1 MSLSVNIKP
10 KAIVGLIL
18 SIIIAILSFVVPPEA
33 IGMEAVVSVRT
44 LGVLLITVILLMTE
58 TFAIPVTCFICIGIM
73 YLFGCVEKFGDTLSG
88 FTNTTSFFVIVSYAL
103 SIAITKMPLGNRLL
117 FFMMKLFG
125 RSMKQVLLAFMLT
138 IATLS
143 AFISNVA
150 TAAIFVALC
159 ISFLEI
165 YGDDEEAK
173 KQAGKVFMVC
183 IAIAATV
190 GGMVTPAGSSL
201 NLLGINLIEKYA
213 EIRVTFVQWIIIGA
227 PLGYLAVF
235 CAWFIASK
243 MFKLPEL
250 DRAILEDYRNKLRAE
265 SIPDKVSFKEAYTLC
280 VVILMFALWIASSW
294 FPFWDVTLVA
304 TIGCILMFI
313 PGVEILT
320 YKEYIKGVNWTP
332 YIIISTMIMVGGKLV
347 ANGVT
352 VWLCNLIFPESLSMA
367 APLAVGIVAAIIF
380 VMMVIIPSAPA
391 IINLLAAPLAALA
404 VASGLPP
411 VMLMIPL
418 SLYAGCVIIFP
429 FDTVPSITYA
439 PGYYGMT
446 DLPKVSIPLE
456 VLMCIFA
463 GIWVPISLGLVGL
476 V

>member
-1 MSLSVNIKP
+1 MKP
-10 KAIVGLIL
+10 KKIVGLSLAVIL
-18 SIIIAILSFVVPPEA
+18 AILSFVVSPEM
-33 IGMEAVVSVRT
+33 IGMETVAGVRT
-44 LGVLLITVILLMTE
+44 LGVLLITIILLMTE
-58 TFAIPVTCFICIGIM
+58 TFAIPVTCFICIACM
-73 YLFGCVEKFGDTLSG
+73 YLFGATDAFANTLKG

-103 SIAITKMPLGNRLL
+103 SIAITKMPIGNRIL
-117 FFMMKLFG
+117 FFMMNIFG
-125 RSMKQVLLAFMLT
+125 RSMKGILLAFMLT

-150 TAAIFVALC
+150 TAAIFVAIC

-165 YGDDEEAK
+165 YADDEDAK

-201 NLLGINLIEKYA
+201 NLLGINLIETLVG
-213 EIRVTFVQWIIIGA
+213 IRVTFLQWIVIGA
-227 PLGYLAVF
+227 PLGYLSVF
-235 CAWFIASK
+235 VAWLIASR

-250 DRAILEDYRNKLRAE
+250 SRETIAAYKDNLRSE
-265 SIPDKVSFKEAYTLC
+265 SIPDKMDFKEIYTIGI
-280 VVILMFALWIASSW
+280 VFMMFVLWIASSW
-294 FPFWDVTLVA
+294 YPFWDVTLVA

-313 PGVEILT
+313 PGIEVLT

-332 YIIISTMIMVGGKLV
+332 YIIISTMIMAGQMLV

-352 VWLCNLIFPESLSMA
+352 VWLCNFVFPSSLDMPIPFAVMLI
-367 APLAVGIVAAIIF
+367 AAIIF
-380 VMMVIIPSAPA
+380 VLMVIIPSAPA

-404 VASGLPP
+404 VASGISPLYL
-411 VMLMIPL
+411 MLPL
-418 SLYAGCVIIFP
+418 SMYAGCVIIFP

-446 DLPKVSIPLE
+446 DLPKVSVPLE
-456 VLMCIFA
+456 VVMCVFA
-463 GIWVPISLGLVGL
+463 GIWVPVSLKLVGL

>member
-1 MSLSVNIKP
+1 
-10 KAIVGLIL
+10 
-18 SIIIAILSFVVPPEA
+18 
-33 IGMEAVVSVRT
+33 
-44 LGVLLITVILLMTE
+44 
-58 TFAIPVTCFICIGIM
+58 
-73 YLFGCVEKFGDTLSG
+73 
-88 FTNTTSFFVIVSYAL
+88 
-103 SIAITKMPLGNRLL
+103 
-117 FFMMKLFG
+117 
-125 RSMKQVLLAFMLT
+125 
-138 IATLS
+138 
-143 AFISNVA
+143 
-150 TAAIFVALC
+150 
-159 ISFLEI
+159 
-165 YGDDEEAK
+165 
-173 KQAGKVFMVC
+173 
-183 IAIAATV
+183 
-190 GGMVTPAGSSL
+190 
-201 NLLGINLIEKYA
+201 
-213 EIRVTFVQWIIIGA
+213 
-227 PLGYLAVF
+227 
-235 CAWFIASK
+235 
-243 MFKLPEL
+243 
-250 DRAILEDYRNKLRAE
+250 
-265 SIPDKVSFKEAYTLC
+265 
-280 VVILMFALWIASSW
+280 MFALWIASSW

-313 PGVEILT
+313 PGVELLT
-320 YKEYIKGVNWTP
+320 YQEYIKGVNWTP
-332 YIIISTMIMVGGKLV
+332 YILISTMIMVGGKLV